1 LTTTSGKNSPLLPKI
16 PIAQVCAFLS
26 PVWRTKGAS
35 RSEKLGRGGAVSEI
49 SETSY
54 CHPAGANP
62 A

>member
-1 LTTTSGKNSPLLPKI
+1 MEMCGFGVGALHTYGYEWDRG
-16 PIAQVCAFLS
+16 VG
-26 PVWRTKGAS
+26 RTDGAS
-35 RSEKLGRGGAVSEI
+35 RSEKLGRGGTVSEI